1 MITLFKW
8 YLMKRKEIT
17 IKLGIYTALEEGLK
31 YIANNR
37 EEVEKKLVHEF
48 AETVHKTNPSNNK
61 KL

>member
-8 YLMKRKEIT
+8 CLMKRKEIT

-48 AETVHKTNPSNNK
+48 AQIIHNINTISK
-61 KL
+61 

>member
-31 YIANNR
+31 YINDNR
-37 EEVEKKLVHEF
+37 EEVERKLVHEL
-48 AETVHKTNPSNNK
+48 AEIVHDSNRYN
-61 KL
+61 